1 VIDDEGWFATG
12 DIGEIDS
19 DGFLKITDRK
29 KDLLVTA
36 AGKNVAPQPIEN
48 RFKQD
53 KFISECVL
61 IGDRKPFISA
71 LIIPNFE
78 YLHKYAKRKEIIYT
92 SVKGLI
98 NDPRVQDLL
107 RRRVE
112 KHNENL
118 ARYEQVKQFRILDH
132 ELSLEAG
139 ELTPSLKVR
148 RRQVLEMYSDLIDSI
163 YPESS

>member
-1 VIDDEGWFATG
+1 M
-12 DIGEIDS
+12 
-19 DGFLKITDRK
+19 
-29 KDLLVTA
+29 TA

-61 IGDRKPFISA
+61 FGDRKPFIAA

-98 NDPRVQDLL
+98 NDPRVQDLY

-112 KHNENL
+112 KLNADL

-132 ELSLEAG
+132 ELTLEAG
-139 ELTPSLKVR
+139 ALTPSLKVR

-163 YPESS
+163 YPESH